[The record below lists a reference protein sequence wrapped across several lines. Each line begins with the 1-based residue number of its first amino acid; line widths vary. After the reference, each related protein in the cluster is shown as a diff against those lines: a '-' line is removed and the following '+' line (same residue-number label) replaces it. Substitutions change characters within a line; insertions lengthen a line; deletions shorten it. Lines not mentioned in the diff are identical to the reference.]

1 MKNIIISSEKMN
13 RKKIMLTII
22 ITLVYLILGILFQDF
37 SFGNFQI
44 RVADSLYPLIA
55 ILGLPCFIG
64 TFLGHIIFNIYGF
77 SANLALGMLD
87 LLSPLLFLIPKYAIY
102 KWKLKA
108 VPIHVAFVAF
118 WVAFL
123 LFHILGLPYWESV
136 ITVGTGETISMIIIG
151 IPLALILKKILKDK
165 NLLTWIR

>member
-1 MKNIIISSEKMN
+1 MN
-13 RKKIMLTII
+13 RKKFILMII
-22 ITLVYLILGILFQDF
+22 IILAYLVLGILFQDF

-44 RVADSLYPLIA
+44 RVADALYPLIA

-64 TFLGHIIFNIYGF
+64 TFLGQTIFNIYGF
-77 SANLALGMLD
+77 SVGLALGTLD

-123 LFHILGLPYWESV
+123 LHQMLGLPYWESV
-136 ITVGTGETISMIIIG
+136 ITVGTGETIAMIIIG
-151 IPLALILKKILKDK
+151 IPLALVLRKILNDE
-165 NLLTWIR
+165 NLERMI